1 MTAARTPLL
10 LDPTLNLAFLLSL
23 AAASV
28 VVGVYLF
35 ARGFRLLSRKRLI
48 ENTPTS
54 TARAA
59 AMGPVEIHG
68 RAVGPYGLI
77 SPLSELDCYYYAAS
91 IWRQYEGPAQSAWE
105 KVGEEVL
112 CVPFFI
118 ADETG
123 SILIDPRGAELDL
136 PPMFDE
142 EEQPYGSEMARHFVS
157 RHHAEGILKLK
168 EVVIQP
174 GDSLY
179 VFGTLGN
186 NHIANAMIGG
196 SEFGETNTR
205 VLSREAADLQRRMAF
220 QMMRV
225 EPPEGPLP
233 DLPAESCDLNSSIS
247 LQKGDGRRSF
257 VIAAHSERELL
268 GELGAVSTRNLW
280 AGPVLILIGL
290 GILIWRL
297 TPQ

>member
-1 MTAARTPLL
+1 MTAARAPLL

-54 TARAA
+54 TAHAA

-68 RAVGPYGLI
+68 RAIGPYGLI

-91 IWRQYEGPAQSAWE
+91 IWRQDEGAAQSSWE
-105 KVGEEVL
+105 RVGEEVL

-136 PPMFDE
+136 PPTFDGE
-142 EEQPYGSEMARHFVS
+142 AQPYGSEMARHLIS

-179 VFGTLGN
+179 VLGTLGD
-186 NHIANAMIGG
+186 NHMPDAMIGG

-225 EPPEGPLP
+225 EAPEGPLP
-233 DLPAESCDLNSSIS
+233 DLRAESCDLNSPIS
-247 LQKGDGRRSF
+247 LQKGDGRRPF
-257 VIAAHSERELL
+257 VIAAQSERELL
-268 GELGAVSTRNLW
+268 GELETVSTRNLW
-280 AGPVLILIGL
+280 AGPALILIGL